1 MRSVGPLV
9 AVSVLGSLVS
19 LGCNLINSDITAL
32 TFELPTKSY
41 HMDTQGMNIP
51 AGTAPRVA
59 CGPSETVMDCC
70 APPMAVPGLDCGAV
84 PLTCDANFCTGH
96 KTVSVAQMMNLGQEA
111 PELRNVTGQS
121 LADILIK
128 RITYTASNMLN
139 VDLPAVTI
147 YLAPAGVTD
156 PASAMKFGTVP
167 PIPAG
172 KPPASGDVMLEPDAQ
187 ATFSSYAHN
196 FGTPFGFIAATTL
209 DVPPDSPFPNGS
221 VDISVTGT
229 ISAQPSL

>member
-1 MRSVGPLV
+1 MRSAGLLV
-9 AVSVLGSLVS
+9 ALSVLGSLVS

-41 HMDTQGMNIP
+41 HFDTQGMNIP

-59 CGPSETVMDCC
+59 CGPSEAVTDCC
-70 APPMAVPGLDCGAV
+70 APPVAIPGLDCAAV
-84 PLTCDANFCTGH
+84 PLTCDGGFCTGH

-121 LADILIK
+121 LADIFIK
-128 RITYTASNMLN
+128 RITYTASNNLN
-139 VDLPAVTI
+139 VPLPEVTL

-167 PIPAG
+167 SVAAHST
-172 KPPASGDVMLEPDAQ
+172 ASGDVVLDPAGQ
-187 ATFSSYAHN
+187 QTFSGYAHN